1 MYRKA
6 QPYIFEFFT
15 RAGYLLFLMLAV
27 VVPRVCLAAAAPKP
41 DAPQRKVSERA
52 IEAVVLAVKDEVY
65 SHGYHNAYS
74 DVGPDKIRI
83 YIDPYVRNNLIWTI
97 YKLMPHGEVF
107 RAAYVRKD
115 GLAVLIGDPFNGFP
129 PTNRAA
135 TKTLYMDDGSAGVSG
150 RSG

>member
-1 MYRKA
+1 MRQEVAMYRKA

-65 SHGYHNAYS
+65 SHG
-74 DVGPDKIRI
+74 
-83 YIDPYVRNNLIWTI
+83 
-97 YKLMPHGEVF
+97 
-107 RAAYVRKD
+107 
-115 GLAVLIGDPFNGFP
+115 
-129 PTNRAA
+129 
-135 TKTLYMDDGSAGVSG
+135 
-150 RSG
+150 